1 LIDLTSYL
9 CFGVIVGSIGWVS
22 IQLYF
27 WTEEIIRVANSFIAA
42 APGLPS
48 LLAVSVSILYVRII
62 DPFMNV
68 IEGGGSQL
76 EAFLSLLPT
85 EPQILN
91 WSSHIVTV
99 ISNNYQIAW
108 SNAACGFI
116 DFFSIP
122 LQIGGVHLD
131 FTGLLARCIIGMLNP
146 VFGVGIPTI
155 LDKIAS
161 IFIRW
166 M

>member
-1 LIDLTSYL
+1 M
-9 CFGVIVGSIGWVS
+9 
-22 IQLYF
+22 
-27 WTEEIIRVANSFIAA
+27 AA

-48 LLAVSVSILYVRII
+48 LLAMSVSILYVRVI

-68 IEGGGSQL
+68 IETGGSNL
-76 EAFLSLLPT
+76 DAFLALIPT

-99 ISNNYQIAW
+99 INNNYQMAW

-122 LQIGGVHLD
+122 LQVGNVHLD
-131 FTGLLARCIIGMLNP
+131 FTGLLARCIVGILNP
-146 VFGVGIPTI
+146 VFGVGIPTV
-155 LDKIAS
+155 LEKIANL
-161 IFIRW
+161 FIRW